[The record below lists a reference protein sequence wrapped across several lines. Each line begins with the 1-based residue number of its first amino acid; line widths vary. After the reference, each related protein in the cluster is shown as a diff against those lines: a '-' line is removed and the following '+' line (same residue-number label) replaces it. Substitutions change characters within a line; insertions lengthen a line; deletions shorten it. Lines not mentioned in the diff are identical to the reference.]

1 MIAYANNKFRA
12 NVRTILSYLFIFFT
26 SYLDNCL
33 LKYGAK
39 IKPVVSA
46 FIRYHI
52 QMIILIKKQVMI
64 FFLLEITPNLP
75 KKMKFKLKK
84 NHNLVSLKDKNILF
98 ASINS

>member
-1 MIAYANNKFRA
+1 M
-12 NVRTILSYLFIFFT
+12 
-26 SYLDNCL
+26 
-33 LKYGAK
+33 YGTK

-75 KKMKFKLKK
+75 KKNEIQIEKK
-84 NHNLVSLKDKNILF
+84 S
-98 ASINS
+98 

>member
-26 SYLDNCL
+26 LYLDNCL
-33 LKYGAK
+33 LKYGTK

-52 QMIILIKKQVMI
+52 QMIILIKKASYD
-64 FFLLEITPNLP
+64 FFSIGNHTE
-75 KKMKFKLKK
+75 FAKK
-84 NHNLVSLKDKNILF
+84 NEIQIEKKS
-98 ASINS
+98 

>member
-12 NVRTILSYLFIFFT
+12 NVRTISSYLFIFLT
-26 SYLDNCL
+26 LYLENCL
-33 LKYGAK
+33 LKYGTK

-75 KKMKFKLKK
+75 KKNEIQTEKK
-84 NHNLVSLKDKNILF
+84 S
-98 ASINS
+98 

>member
-26 SYLDNCL
+26 LYLDNCL

-52 QMIILIKKQVMI
+52 QVIILIKKQVMI
-64 FFLLEITPNLP
+64 FFLLEITPNFP
-75 KKMKFKLKK
+75 KKNEIQIEKK
-84 NHNLVSLKDKNILF
+84 S
-98 ASINS
+98 

>member
-1 MIAYANNKFRA
+1 M
-12 NVRTILSYLFIFFT
+12 
-26 SYLDNCL
+26 
-33 LKYGAK
+33 YGTK

-98 ASINS
+98 ASINSWRLGLYFDTIWGVFIQNQASKKIMNEAICGI

>member
-26 SYLDNCL
+26 LYLDNCL
-33 LKYGAK
+33 LKYGTK

-64 FFLLEITPNLP
+64 FFSIGNHTEFA
-75 KKMKFKLKK
+75 KKK
-84 NHNLVSLKDKNILF
+84 
-98 ASINS
+98 

>member
-1 MIAYANNKFRA
+1 M
-12 NVRTILSYLFIFFT
+12 
-26 SYLDNCL
+26 
-33 LKYGAK
+33 YGTK

-75 KKMKFKLKK
+75 KEMKFKLKK

-98 ASINS
+98 ASINSWRLGLYFDTIWGVFIHEPSE